1 MVLSTFW
8 ASIGHLLGIFK
19 ASFGHLLGISWA
31 SFGNLLVMLDVQK
44 DAQIDFAEMTI
55 LGLGL
60 AKYVTMSHVKKSS
73 EEPQWRK
80 TYSGRGIVN
89 HVTKS

>member
-1 MVLSTFW
+1 MGIFW
-8 ASIGHLLGIFK
+8 ASFRHLLGILW
-19 ASFGHLLGISWA
+19 ASFGHA
-31 SFGNLLVMLDVQK
+31 RCPKRCPK
-44 DAQIDFAEMTI
+44 DIAAMTI

-80 TYSGRGIVN
+80 AYSGLGIVN

>member
-1 MVLSTFW
+1 MP
-8 ASIGHLLGIFK
+8 K
-19 ASFGHLLGISWA
+19 RCP
-31 SFGNLLVMLDVQK
+31 K
-44 DAQIDFAEMTI
+44 DIAAMTI

-80 TYSGRGIVN
+80 AYSGLGIVN